1 MKTDPRFSLEEY
13 HENSLGM
20 RTVGWVLVT
29 FAGMFLWI
37 FVFISARNGTML
49 IPAWAVVQTFVGF
62 ALIGVGIKRENRTS
76 IIEAEMAPPEIRHDL
91 DSAA

>member
-20 RTVGWVLVT
+20 RTVGWVLIT

-37 FVFISARNGTML
+37 FVFISERNGSLL
-49 IPAWAVVQTFVGF
+49 IPIWAVVQTLVGF
-62 ALIGVGIKRENRTS
+62 ALVGTGMARENSTAV
-76 IIEAEMAPPEIRHDL
+76 IEAEMAPPELRHDG
-91 DSAA
+91 AA

>member
-29 FAGMFLWI
+29 FAGLFLWI
-37 FVFISARNGTML
+37 FVFISERNGTYL
-49 IPAWAVVQTFVGF
+49 IPIWATVQTLVGF
-62 ALIGVGIKRENRTS
+62 ALIGAGIVRDNRTA
-76 IIEAEMAPPEIRHDL
+76 IIQAEMTPPHLRHDL
-91 DSAA
+91 Q